1 MKESFY
7 LKVKLIFY
15 RNTGSWHS
23 PLKMVG
29 FKRGQADLYM
39 PHDFIRYVA
48 EVRNVS
54 VDAIKVPER
63 LVFTYQR
70 RRLNMRKASSMEKC

>member
-1 MKESFY
+1 
-7 LKVKLIFY
+7 
-15 RNTGSWHS
+15 
-23 PLKMVG
+23 
-29 FKRGQADLYM
+29 M
-39 PHDFIRYVA
+39 PHDFIRYIA

-70 RRLNMRKASSMEKC
+70 RHLNMQKALSTKNVDW

>member
-29 FKRGQADLYM
+29 FKEDKPIFM
-39 PHDFIRYVA
+39 PHDFIRYIA

-70 RRLNMRKASSMEKC
+70 KHLNMRKALSMEKC

>member
-1 MKESFY
+1 MAQPIED
-7 LKVKLIFY
+7 
-15 RNTGSWHS
+15 
-23 PLKMVG
+23 VG
-29 FKRGQADLYM
+29 FKQDKPIFM
-39 PHDFIRYVA
+39 PHDFLRYVA

-70 RRLNMRKASSMEKC
+70 RRLNMRKALSVEKC